1 MDKIV
6 PTMSKSFLQFDT
18 ISKRFPGVQA
28 LDEVTFAVA
37 EASVHGLVG
46 ENGAGKSTLL
56 KTLSGYESPDDGLI
70 TLADQTQAFH
80 SPARAIEAGI
90 AVIYQ
95 ELNNVPEMSVAEN
108 LLLGQLPNRAGWID
122 KKKMY
127 AAAKTALALLEE
139 DIDPSAKLGSLPIAQ
154 RQMVEIAKALMR
166 NAKVIA
172 FDEPTSSLT
181 EKETRKLFSIIKDLK
196 SQGKVIIYVSHR
208 LEEIFQICDSV
219 TILRDGRRVQ
229 TFDDISSLD
238 HDYLVRLM
246 TGRDITDIYHY
257 SSRPHGQTALEIE
270 QLAGPGLSRPANL
283 TLACGEILGLFGLV
297 GAGRTEF
304 LKLICGAQKP
314 AAGTIKVRGKK
325 VQINSPRTAIDNGIT
340 FCPEDRILEGIIPAA
355 GVSDNINISTRRNFS
370 HLGFIIN
377 EKAESQNAQ
386 SQITTLDIKTP
397 SLKQPIRNLSGGN
410 QQKAILARWLSE
422 KMAVLL
428 LDEPT
433 RGIDVGTKTEIYSI
447 LYQLAQQGIAIIVA
461 SSELPE
467 VLGISDRIIVM
478 RQGRIVCSLDRP
490 DATEEKL
497 LNYALP
503 VLEEA
508 YSNN

>member
-6 PTMSKSFLQFDT
+6 RTMSKSFLQFDT

-28 LDEVTFAVA
+28 LDRVTFAVA
-37 EASVHGLVG
+37 QASVHGLVG

-56 KTLSGYESPDDGLI
+56 KILSGYESPDDGLI
-70 TLADQTQAFH
+70 ILAGQTQSFH

-108 LLLGQLPNRAGWID
+108 LLLGQLPNRAGWVN
-122 KKKMY
+122 KKKMH

-219 TILRDGRRVQ
+219 TILRDSRRVQ

-283 TLACGEILGLFGLV
+283 TVARGEILGLFGLV
-297 GAGRTEF
+297 GAGRTEL
-304 LKLICGAQKP
+304 LKLICGAEKP
-314 AAGTIKVRGKK
+314 EAGTVRVCGKK
-325 VQINSPRTAIDNGIT
+325 VRINSPRSAIDNGIT

-370 HLGFIIN
+370 RLGFIIN
-377 EKAESQNAQ
+377 EKAESQNAK

-397 SLKQPIRNLSGGN
+397 SLKQPIMNLSGGN
-410 QQKAILARWLSE
+410 QQKAVLARWLSE
-422 KMAVLL
+422 KMTVLL

-433 RGIDVGTKTEIYSI
+433 RGIDVGAKTEIYSI
-447 LYQLAQQGIAIIVA
+447 IYELAQQGIAIIVV

-478 RQGRIVCSLDRP
+478 RQGRIVCSLDRR